1 VLKEV
6 LALAVALSLVV
17 YVPVYE
23 YGVYVTIGSYTLFCD
38 VLVTGDGRI
47 AESACYLTRSAGVS
61 YVNPHLLRIPGTSA
75 TLAEVISA
83 AIHPGQEKGEVEVHV
98 SRYTFDVKYVLIASE
113 KVGMLTAE
121 GTSILA
127 FIAVI
132 VVVGATYTLL
142 FRRKYSVW

>member
-1 VLKEV
+1 MRE
-6 LALAVALSLVV
+6 ALAVMLALSLVV

-38 VLVTGDGRI
+38 VLVTNEGKI
-47 AESACYLTRSAGVS
+47 AESACYLTRSASVS

-83 AIHPGQEKGEVEVHV
+83 AIQPGREEGEVNVQV
-98 SRYTFDVKYVLIASE
+98 SRYTFNVKYVLVASE
-113 KVGMLTAE
+113 KVGVLTAE
-121 GTSILA
+121 GVSLLA
-127 FIAVI
+127 IIAVI
-132 VVVGATYTLL
+132 VVIGAAYTLL